1 MIGFKE
7 HIELEEDSLDE
18 VLTKQQRIK
27 RGRLMKRMAKRIAI
41 KRKRKLKKR
50 ATKDELLNRAK
61 KLARKKLAKK
71 YLKGKDLS
79 KLTFADRERLE
90 KKLKGKSK
98 VITRIAKKLLKQ
110 VKAADVARVASMRK
124 KAGGDRKDD

>member
-50 ATKDELLNRAK
+50 ATKDELMNRAK

-98 VITRIAKKLLKQ
+98 VITRIAKKLLKS

-124 KAGGDRKDD
+124 KAGGNRKDD

>member
-50 ATKDELLNRAK
+50 ATKDELMNRAK

>member
-50 ATKDELLNRAK
+50 ATKDELMNRAK

-98 VITRIAKKLLKQ
+98 VITRIAKKLLKS

>member
-1 MIGFKE
+1 MITFKE
-7 HIELEEDSLDE
+7 HVEEIDE

-110 VKAADVARVASMRK
+110 VKAADVARVAAMRK

>member
-50 ATKDELLNRAK
+50 ATKDELMNRAK

-79 KLTFADRERLE
+79 KLTFADRERVE

>member
-1 MIGFKE
+1 MITFKE
-7 HIELEEDSLDE
+7 HSELEEDGLEE
-18 VLTKQQRIK
+18 VLTKQQRI
-27 RGRLMKRMAKRIAI
+27 RRARMMKRMAKRIAI

-50 ATKDELLNRAK
+50 ATQEELMNRAK

-110 VKAADVARVASMRK
+110 VKQTDRDRVAAARK
-124 KAGGDRKDD
+124 KTGGDRKDD

>member
-1 MIGFKE
+1 MITFKE
-7 HIELEEDSLDE
+7 HVEEIDE

-50 ATKDELLNRAK
+50 ATKDELMNRAK